1 VRLFSSFPLGKILL
15 PNRIVMAPLSRG
27 RAAPD
32 GVPTVLNALYYSQ
45 RAGAGLIVA
54 EGAEVTPRSADRLQ
68 LHNSA
73 QARGWRLVTD
83 AVHAAGGH
91 IVLQLCH
98 SGTADETTAADY
110 AGLARIFAQSAR
122 YALEAGFDGIEIHG
136 GPKHL
141 VGGLLHQQRA
151 GRRNASYRDRTEA
164 LFAILDY
171 VAPIWSPERV
181 GVRLSLDDFAASPQ
195 LLDHVAVRMQAR
207 GIGYLHA
214 IQGAEGLPPSL
225 RAHFRGAVILAG
237 RFDRYGAEEALA
249 SGEADLIAFGMPFVA
264 NPDLVARLR
273 QDSPLAMAD
282 VATLRSS
289 GAEGYTDYPPMLPA
303 IAEASSSPAG

>member
-1 VRLFSSFPLGKILL
+1 
-15 PNRIVMAPLSRG
+15 MAPLSRG

-32 GVPTVLNALYYSQ
+32 GVPTALNALYYSQ

-54 EGAEVTPRSADRLQ
+54 EGAEVAPGSTDRLQ

-73 QARGWRLVTD
+73 QAQGWRLVTD
-83 AVHAAGGH
+83 AVHAAGGR

-98 SGTADETTAADY
+98 PGAVDEAMAVDC
-110 AGLARIFAQSAR
+110 AGLVRTFAQSAR
-122 YALEAGFDGIEIHG
+122 YALEAGFDGIEIHA

-141 VGGLLHQQRA
+141 VGGLLHRQPA

-164 LFAILDY
+164 LFAILDT

-181 GVRLSLDDFAASPQ
+181 GVRLSLDAFTASPQ
-195 LLDHVAVRMQAR
+195 LLDHVAARMQAR

-214 IQGAEGLPPSL
+214 IQGAEDLPPSL

-237 RFDRYGAEEALA
+237 RFDKCSAEAALEA
-249 SGEADLIAFGMPFVA
+249 GKADLIAFGMPFVA
-264 NPDLVARLR
+264 NPDLVNRLR
-273 QDSPLAMAD
+273 QDASLAMAD
-282 VATLRSS
+282 VATLRSK
-289 GAEGYTDYPPMLPA
+289 GTEGYTDYPPMLPV
-303 IAEASSSPAG
+303 IAEASNSPAG